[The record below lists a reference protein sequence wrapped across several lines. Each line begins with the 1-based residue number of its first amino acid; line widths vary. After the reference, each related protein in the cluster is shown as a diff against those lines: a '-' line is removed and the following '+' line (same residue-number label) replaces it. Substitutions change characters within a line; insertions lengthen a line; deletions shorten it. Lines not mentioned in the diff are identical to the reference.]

1 MSSRSQR
8 VQIAQTT
15 LGAIKNGSF
24 IANGRSYTLPAV
36 NANNANN
43 ANNNTV
49 LYRPGD
55 LSNWHTTANSSSTST
70 SSTTTRDAPQISVL
84 QLSTLESAALLSQM
98 LDLDDDKPD
107 ADSKSNRIGVL
118 NFASATKPGGG
129 FLAGAQAQEETIARS
144 STLYPSLIS
153 ETAGDFYVTHK
164 RDNRGCYYSHSI
176 IWSPGV
182 AVFRNDNG
190 DWHEPY
196 SIDIVTS
203 PAVNAGVVRQRAV
216 DLTQE
221 QVRIEAVMKER
232 MSRILYVFEN
242 HRVKNLVL
250 GSFGTGVFKN
260 SVAMVAKLW
269 CELLGPGKRFSQSF
283 ERIIFGI
290 IDARTCEVFKET
302 FQEVSS
308 KSTICSGVPHTSVN

>member
-15 LGAIKNGSF
+15 LDAIKNGSF
-24 IANGRSYTLPAV
+24 IVNGQSYTLSAV
-36 NANNANN
+36 KKNND
-43 ANNNTV
+43 NNTV
-49 LYRPGD
+49 LYRPTD
-55 LSNWHTTANSSSTST
+55 LSNWHDDAAATTATTTNSSS
-70 SSTTTRDAPQISVL
+70 SSSPRDALQISIL

-98 LDLDDDKPD
+98 LVD
-107 ADSKSNRIGVL
+107 ADSESNRIGVL

-129 FLAGAQAQEETIARS
+129 FLTGAQAQEETIARS

-153 ETAGDFYVTHK
+153 ETARDFYAMHK

-176 IWSPGV
+176 IWSPGI

-216 DLTQE
+216 DLAQE
-221 QVRIEAVMKER
+221 QVRIQAVMKER
-232 MSRILYVFEN
+232 MSRILYVFE
-242 HRVKNLVL
+242 HHGVRNLVL

-260 SVAMVAKLW
+260 SIPMVAKLW
-269 CELLGPGKRFSQSF
+269 YELLGPEKRFSQSF

-290 IDARTCEVFKET
+290 IDARTCDVFKET
-302 FQEVSS
+302 FQKVSS
-308 KSTICSGVPHTSVN
+308 ESTICSDVPHTHLSTL